1 MENLGEAFIEG
12 KKLNLDTTD
21 VKELEVLLKNVR
33 SKKNKLKEQLDDILE
48 EIYN

>member
-21 VKELEVLLKNVR
+21 VKELEMLLKSVQKR
-33 SKKNKLKEQLDDILE
+33 KSGLKDQLDDILE

>member
-21 VKELEVLLKNVR
+21 VKELEMLLKSVQSR
-33 SKKNKLKEQLDDILE
+33 KSSLKDQLDDILE

>member
-12 KKLNLDTTD
+12 KNINLDTTD
-21 VKELEVLLKNVR
+21 IKELETMLKNVQN
-33 SKKNKLKEQLDDILE
+33 KKRNLKEQLDNILE